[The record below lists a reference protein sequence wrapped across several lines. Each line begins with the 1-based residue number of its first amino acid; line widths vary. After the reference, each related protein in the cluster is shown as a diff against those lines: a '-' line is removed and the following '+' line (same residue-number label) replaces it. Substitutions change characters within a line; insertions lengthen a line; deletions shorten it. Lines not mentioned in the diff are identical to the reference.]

1 MSTLVPGIYTERM
14 QKVLNK
20 WITIIAC
27 ISQHMLSY
35 AVVTNTALKIYVLFL
50 M

>member
-14 QKVLNK
+14 QKVLSK
-20 WITIIAC
+20 CITIITC

-35 AVVTNTALKIYVLFL
+35 AVATNTALKIYVLF
-50 M
+50 

>member
-1 MSTLVPGIYTERM
+1 MSTLVSGIYTEGM

-20 WITIIAC
+20 WITIIARF
-27 ISQHMLSY
+27 SQHMLSY